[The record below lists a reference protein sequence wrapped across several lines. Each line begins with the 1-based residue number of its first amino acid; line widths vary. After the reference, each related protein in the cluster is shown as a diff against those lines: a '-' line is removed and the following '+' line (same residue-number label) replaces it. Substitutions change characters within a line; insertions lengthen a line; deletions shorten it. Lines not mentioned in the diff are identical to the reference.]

1 MMGIFRPYSTLAV
14 GILIGVF
21 VVPKIMSMTRG

>member
-1 MMGIFRPYSTLAV
+1 MHYLKPYPTLAV

-21 VVPKIMSMTRG
+21 VVPIVRGKLGR